1 MGRPLKIKKS
11 TTKDIGFNSFGSLTN
26 PVFSATLTADDFV
39 GVVGGDNDVAS
50 TTYPVV
56 SIQVNVD
63 AGTGVEEGYIVRQKG
78 STKYLVEG
86 LTSGVQAV
94 CVLVNS
100 NTPAI
105 GQMSIAMATGG
116 DSTEIYIQ
124 RLTNRYALD
133 FSNIRYLINF
143 FTDEGTQVK
152 SGAAANGTIT
162 LAQVEKNV

>member
-11 TTKDIGFNSFGSLTN
+11 TTTDIGFNSFGSLTN
-26 PVFSATLTADDFV
+26 PVFPVTLTSADFV
-39 GVVGGDNDVAS
+39 GVVGGDNDVA
-50 TTYPVV
+50 TATYPVV

-63 AGTGVEEGYIVRQKG
+63 AGTGVEEGFIVRQKG

-86 LTSGVQAV
+86 ITSGIQGV
-94 CVLVNS
+94 CVLVND

-105 GQMSIAMATGG
+105 NEMSIAMATGG

-133 FSNIRYLINF
+133 FSNNRYLINF
-143 FTDEGTQVK
+143 FTDEGTEVK
-152 SGAAANGTIT
+152 AGAANNATIS